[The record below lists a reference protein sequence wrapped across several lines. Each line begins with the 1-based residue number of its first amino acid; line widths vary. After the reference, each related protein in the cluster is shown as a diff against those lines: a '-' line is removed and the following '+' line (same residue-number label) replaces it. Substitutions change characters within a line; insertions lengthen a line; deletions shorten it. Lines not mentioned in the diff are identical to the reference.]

1 MDARSQALI
10 EKHRSYAHAIA
21 AEVLRKLPPQAERS
35 ELEAAADLGLVEA
48 AQAFDSSRGVQF
60 KTFSYYR
67 IRGAVYDAIRRAT
80 WVSKTEYDKVRA
92 EAAANEYMTDYAD
105 GKQADGTAESLLDS
119 MSRASEALATCYFLS
134 LEAENAPNPQDP
146 SQDAEEQLLES
157 EQGVLLRDAIGKLP
171 ANQRAVFDG
180 YYFGGKKFNE
190 IAGELGLSK
199 SRVCRIHAKGLEALR
214 DQLSGAVAS
223 PVG

>member
-10 EKHRSYAHAIA
+10 ESHRSYAHAIA
-21 AEVLRKLPPQAERS
+21 AEVLRKLPSHAEKD
-35 ELEAAADLGLVEA
+35 ELEAAANLGLVEA
-48 AQAFDSSRGVQF
+48 AQMFDSSRGVQF

-67 IRGAVYDAIRRAT
+67 IRGAVYDSIRRAT

-105 GKQADGTAESLLDS
+105 GKQSDGSPAQLLDS

-134 LEAENAPNPQDP
+134 LEAENAPNPEDP
-146 SQDAEEQLLES
+146 SQDAEERLIAS
-157 EQGVLLRDAIGKLP
+157 EQGALLREAIGNLP
-171 ANQRAVFDG
+171 DNQRAVFEG
-180 YYFGGKKFNE
+180 YYFQGKKFNE
-190 IAGELGLSK
+190 IADGLGLSK

-214 DQLSGAVAS
+214 DALSGVLAA

>member
-10 EKHRSYAHAIA
+10 EKHRSYARAIA
-21 AEVLRKLPPQAERS
+21 AEVLRKLPSQAEKD

-48 AQAFDSSRGVQF
+48 AQAFDASRGVQF

-67 IRGAVYDAIRRAT
+67 IRGAVYDSIRRAT

-92 EAAANEYMTDYAD
+92 EAAANEYMSDFVD
-105 GKQADGTAESLLDS
+105 GKQPDGSADQLFDS

-146 SQDAEEQLLES
+146 AQDAEQQLLGD
-157 EQGVLLRDAIGKLP
+157 EQSVLLREAIKRLP
-171 ANQRAVFDG
+171 KNQQAVCEG
-180 YYFGGKKFNE
+180 YYFQGKKFNE
-190 IAGELGLSK
+190 IAEGLGLSK
-199 SRVCRIHAKGLEALR
+199 SRVSRIHAKSLEALR
-214 DQLSGAVAS
+214 DALSGSLAVSIA
-223 PVG
+223 

>member
-10 EKHRSYAHAIA
+10 ENHRSYAHAIA
-21 AEVLRKLPPQAERS
+21 AEVLRKLPPQAERA

-67 IRGAVYDAIRRAT
+67 IRGAVYDSIRRAT
-80 WVSKTEYDKVRA
+80 CVSKTEYDKVRA

-119 MSRASEALATCYFLS
+119 MSRASEALAACYFLS

-146 SQDAEEQLLES
+146 SQDAEQLLLES
-157 EQGVLLRDAIGKLP
+157 EQGTLLREAIENLP
-171 ANQRAVFDG
+171 DNQRTIFEG
-180 YYFGGKKFNE
+180 YYFQNKKFNE

-214 DQLSGAVAS
+214 DQLTGVVAA